1 MTAYV
6 TIKLMERFKVEDT
19 TLVEV
24 GSEAAHVHGTSA
36 ELITGD
42 TLTI

>member
-6 TIKLMERFKVEDT
+6 TIKMMERFKVEIDT
-19 TLVEV
+19 LIEV
-24 GSEAAHVHGTSA
+24 SHDAAHVHGTSA